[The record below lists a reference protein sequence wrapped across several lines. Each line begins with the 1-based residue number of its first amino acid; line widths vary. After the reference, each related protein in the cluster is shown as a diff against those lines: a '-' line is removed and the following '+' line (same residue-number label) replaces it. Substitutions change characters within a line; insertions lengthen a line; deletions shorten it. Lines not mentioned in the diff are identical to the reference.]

1 VAERPCTPLESVLL
15 LISSFFEVVMN
26 RSFASRI
33 RISVLAISLPLAIAT
48 APAVPFNASAAV
60 AQGATSIDNIVAERI
75 GDAFASLPKTSVERV
90 GADAVILLPKGDRQ
104 RTSDCASATWPNKE
118 TSCLSTA
125 DGSPARPVRTITVGY
140 RAGADTTL
148 LLRLP
153 GTDMPPR

>member
-1 VAERPCTPLESVLL
+1 VPIYSTSKAVLL
-15 LISSFFEVVMN
+15 LKFFEVVMN
-26 RSFASRI
+26 KSFASRI
-33 RISVLAISLPLAIAT
+33 RIFVLAISLPLAIAT

-60 AQGATSIDNIVAERI
+60 AQGATSIDIVAERI

-90 GADAVILLPKGDRQ
+90 GADAVILSPKGDRQ

-125 DGSPARPVRTITVGY
+125 DGSPAPHVRTITIGY
-140 RAGADTTL
+140 QAGADTTL